1 MPSSSNSHSSS
12 NQPKILNTRELYR
25 ALALPVFAPTFI
37 MSACQTS
44 AMLLIPLFAL
54 ELGANPGIAAVIF
67 AIRGLGNMVRDVP
80 AGYAASKLGD
90 KLTMLIGVGI
100 MTLTA
105 FAASLTQSTLVL
117 SIIAFMFGAAMAI
130 WLLARLTFIS
140 ESIAV
145 QQRGKAVSTMAGLQ
159 RFGGLA
165 GPVSTGLIAASFG
178 FEAAFLCIGICSMSA
193 LILTLVFVRKN
204 VKVDNPESPNLLK
217 IVPHILSNHRHTFL
231 TAGIAV
237 SCCTLLRAS
246 RQLLIPLWGESIG
259 LDTSEIGYIVGFS
272 AAIDMSM
279 FPIAGY
285 LMDNKGRRYALML
298 CLGVLSVAIFLMPFS
313 TNFVTLLGCGMLAG
327 FGNGLGS
334 GINMTMGADF
344 APASIRGE
352 FLGVWRLMSDAGSF
366 TGPLITGYIASSF
379 MLAAAFPV
387 SSAFGLLGIGIVMFG
402 VKETMQPT
410 DRQEPS

>member
-1 MPSSSNSHSSS
+1 
-12 NQPKILNTRELYR
+12 
-25 ALALPVFAPTFI
+25 
-37 MSACQTS
+37 
-44 AMLLIPLFAL
+44 
-54 ELGANPGIAAVIF
+54 VI
-67 AIRGLGNMVRDVP
+67 DVP

-90 KLTMLIGVGI
+90 KRTMLIGVGI
-100 MTLTA
+100 MALTA
-105 FAASLTQSTLVL
+105 LTASFTQSAFQL
-117 SIIAFMFGAAMAI
+117 SIIAFCFGAAMAI

-165 GPVSTGLIAASFG
+165 GPVSTGFIAAHYSFG
-178 FEAAFLCIGICSMSA
+178 IAFLCIACFSISA
-193 LILTLVFVRKN
+193 FILTMLFVRKN
-204 VKVDNPESPNLLK
+204 VKVDNPDSPNLLK
-217 IVPHILSNHRHTFL
+217 IIPHILSNHRHTFM
-231 TAGIAV
+231 TAGVAV

-259 LDTSEIGYIVGFS
+259 LDTSEIGYIVGLS
-272 AAIDMSM
+272 AAVDMTM

-285 LMDNKGRRYALML
+285 LMDNRGRRYALML
-298 CLGVLSVAIFLMPFS
+298 CLALLSLAIFLMPFS
-313 TNFVTLLGCGMLAG
+313 YSFMTLLGCAMLAG

-344 APASIRGE
+344 APADVRGE

-366 TGPLITGYIASSF
+366 TGPLITGYVASSF

-387 SSAFGLLGIGIVMFG
+387 SSAFGLMGILIVLFG
-402 VKETMQPT
+402 VKETLQKK
-410 DRQEPS
+410 